1 MTVIAIDG
9 PAASGKS
16 STALAV
22 ARRLGARHLDSGA
35 LYRGLTAVA
44 LELPLRAPGAI
55 LASAE
60 RRGLTLREEGGEV
73 VPFLD
78 GEPAEPVI
86 RSPAVNA
93 AVSEVSAMPEVRD
106 WVNARLRE
114 AAARAGLVV
123 LDGRD
128 IGTAVFP
135 EAPVK
140 VFLTATPEARARR
153 RLAQRRDAAAE
164 ADVAREAASLAERDW
179 KDSHRAVAPL
189 RQADDAVLLDTTH
202 LSFEQQVTAIAD
214 LARQRLKLIA
224 DS

>member
-9 PAASGKS
+9 PSASGKS

-44 LELPLRAPGAI
+44 LELPLRVPAAI

-60 RRGLTLREEGGEV
+60 RRGLTLREEGGGV

-86 RSPAVNA
+86 RSAAVNA

-114 AAARAGLVV
+114 AAGRAGLVV

-153 RLAQRRDAAAE
+153 RLAQRGGAVAE
-164 ADVAREAASLAERDW
+164 ADVPREAAILAERDW
-179 KDSHRAVAPL
+179 KDSHRPVAPL
-189 RQADDAVLLDTTH
+189 RQADDAVLLDTTY
-202 LSFEQQVTAIAD
+202 LSFEQQVAAITD

>member
-1 MTVIAIDG
+1 VTVIAIDG

-16 STALAV
+16 TTALAV

-44 LELPLRAPGAI
+44 LDLPRPSPLAI
-55 LASAE
+55 LAAADQ
-60 RRGLTLREEGGEV
+60 RGLQLREAGGEV

-78 GEPAEPVI
+78 GQRAEPLL
-86 RSPAVNA
+86 RLPAVNA
-93 AVSEVSAMPEVRD
+93 LVSEVSAMPEVRD
-106 WVNARLRE
+106 WVNRRLRE
-114 AAARAGLVV
+114 AAAREGLVV

-153 RLAQRRDAAAE
+153 RLAQRGEVASQSE
-164 ADVAREAASLAERDW
+164 LAREAATLADRDW
-179 KDSHRAVAPL
+179 KDSHRPVAPL
-189 RQADDAVLLDTTH
+189 RQAEDAVLLDTTH
-202 LSFEQQVTAIAD
+202 LSFEQQVSTIAD
-214 LARQRLKLIA
+214 LARLRL
-224 DS
+224 DPGR